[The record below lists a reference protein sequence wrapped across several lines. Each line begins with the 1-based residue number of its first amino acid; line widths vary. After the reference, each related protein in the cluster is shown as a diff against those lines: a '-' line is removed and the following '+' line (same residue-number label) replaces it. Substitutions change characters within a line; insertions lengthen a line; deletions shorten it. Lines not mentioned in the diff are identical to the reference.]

1 VLDLRAKEDDT
12 AAALS
17 LLAASAVRTRA
28 QEMLELGLANALP
41 NFRVDGRKLEAT
53 AAFVADVIRA
63 NYPSLKV
70 PLHARWRHFVFA
82 GQDLWADIASRTH
95 WTDAKARARAEFDL
109 AIVSVLL
116 DAGAGPDWRYTD
128 AMTGI
133 VAGRS
138 EGLALA
144 SLRMFEAG
152 AFSADPRDPLRADA
166 ARLAALSGDEL
177 AAGFQVNAENPM
189 GGFDGRAALLAR
201 LGRTLMEHPEIFAA
215 EDSARPGGLF
225 DRLVKASGGALPA
238 PSILAEVL
246 AGLGPIWP
254 SRLSL
259 GGVSL
264 GDTWKHPAIKRA
276 DATNGLV
283 PIHKLSQWLTYSL
296 IEPVQTAGVT
306 VTDMD
311 GLTGLAEYRN
321 GGLFIDAGIVVP
333 RDPAT
338 IQTALTP
345 DSEAIVEWRA
355 LTVALLDRIA
365 PLVKQELG
373 VDPKSMPLGSILEGG
388 TWAAGRKIAK
398 QLRADG
404 SPPLNIVS
412 DGTVF

>member
-1 VLDLRAKEDDT
+1 
-12 AAALS
+12 
-17 LLAASAVRTRA
+17 
-28 QEMLELGLANALP
+28 
-41 NFRVDGRKLEAT
+41 
-53 AAFVADVIRA
+53 
-63 NYPSLKV
+63 
-70 PLHARWRHFVFA
+70 
-82 GQDLWADIASRTH
+82 
-95 WTDAKARARAEFDL
+95 
-109 AIVSVLL
+109 
-116 DAGAGPDWRYTD
+116 
-128 AMTGI
+128 
-133 VAGRS
+133 
-138 EGLALA
+138 
-144 SLRMFEAG
+144 
-152 AFSADPRDPLRADA
+152 
-166 ARLAALSGDEL
+166 
-177 AAGFQVNAENPM
+177 
-189 GGFDGRAALLAR
+189 
-201 LGRTLMEHPEIFAA
+201 
-215 EDSARPGGLF
+215 LF
-225 DRLVKASGGALPA
+225 DRLVKTSGGTLPA
-238 PSILAEVL
+238 PAILTEVL

-296 IEPVQTAGVT
+296 IEPVQTAGIT

-365 PLVKQELG
+365 PLVKQQLG